1 MIIKLYKNCI
11 LTDAYSEV
19 FDVYR
24 KDANGKTA
32 LDRYLETLEQK
43 TIETLH
49 TYVTNSGKISFD
61 LNDEN
66 DTEFYDFNYMSI
78 TDEVNNFTRFCFID
92 AVTVVNGIAVVSY
105 IEDLWSNYAP
115 SLQMRKSLLTRSRII
130 DYGSYKI
137 PFYSLGMEYQ
147 GNNQLK
153 LIDLFEKTN
162 QQQIQTVAIILQV
175 QLYKLTEQGNV
186 SEREISECFV
196 TAKKLN
202 DETYISYN
210 STTTADDLLF
220 EIIKKSSNTK
230 ITWNNEEWNYE
241 VYNAIYVP
249 ESFGILLS
257 PLATPSKYRAKIYT
271 EGNYDIYFVTLPA
284 SALGAVDINWT
295 QTKTIIPNFKQFK
308 VGTILNAFDIIQN
321 GTDITIKVGYFASK
335 TDFSLYLSFQNQIFE
350 ITQDFM
356 REFPISVQTADV
368 TQQQAT
374 AREVAQLNAKLG
386 IANGALQIGS
396 GITDSAMGML
406 QMGLGA
412 YTGSTKMMLNG
423 SQQASHA
430 PFEVGHGIINIISS
444 NKQLDIANRAM
455 YVSNKGTKLLSNA
468 VVCANYGIVLYEIQ
482 PDNEVEV
489 QANIDNCGY
498 VCNEIVDNLLSSI
511 TTGTTNKW
519 NVMQFEYVNIYGKFT
534 QRIADALR
542 DILYAGF
549 KIWYDETAI
558 NG

>member
-43 TIETLH
+43 TIVTPH

-78 TDEVNNFTRFCFID
+78 TDEVNNFTRYCFID

-153 LIDLFEKTN
+153 LVELFEKA
-162 QQQIQTVAIILQV
+162 QQYQQVGIILQV

-186 SEREISECFV
+186 SEREIYEFFV
-196 TAKKLN
+196 SSKIERQDN
-202 DETYISYN
+202 YISYRPVA
-210 STTTADDLLF
+210 SADNVLF
-220 EIIKKSSNTK
+220 NIIKKSSNTK
-230 ITWNNEEWNYE
+230 ITWNNAEWNYE

-249 ESFGILLS
+249 ETFNI
-257 PLATPSKYRAKIYT
+257 PLNASQGAPVKIYT
-271 EGNYDIYFVTLPA
+271 EGNVDFYFVLFPGSMTGNLE
-284 SALGAVDINWT
+284 IQYT
-295 QTKTIIPNFKQFK
+295 QQKTIVSNFKQFK
-308 VGTILNAFDIIQN
+308 VGTILTAYEIVQN
-321 GTDITIKVGYFASK
+321 GSDITIKIGYFVSK
-335 TDFSLYLSFQNQIFE
+335 TDFGLYLSFQNQIFE
-350 ITQDFM
+350 ITRDFM
-356 REFPISVQTADV
+356 RDFPISVQTADV

-386 IANGALQIGS
+386 IASGAMQVGS
-396 GITDSAMGML
+396 GVTDWAMGTL

-412 YTGSTKMMLNG
+412 YSGNTGMMVRG
-423 SQQASHA
+423 AQQSSRA
-430 PFEVGHGIINIISS
+430 PFEVGRGVLNIISS
-444 NKQLDIANRAM
+444 NKQLDVANRAM
-455 YVSNKGTKLLSNA
+455 YVSNKGTKLLSSA
-468 VVCANYGIVLYEIQ
+468 SICANYGILLYEIQ

-498 VCNEIVDNLLSSI
+498 VCNEIVDNLLNSI

-558 NG
+558 NE

>member
-19 FDVYR
+19 FDVYH
-24 KDANGKTA
+24 KDANAKTA

-43 TIETLH
+43 TITTPH

-115 SLQMRKSLLTRSRII
+115 SLQMRNSLLTRSRII

-153 LIDLFEKTN
+153 FTRLFDMSTATPEVN
-162 QQQIQTVAIILQV
+162 VVVQL
-175 QLYKLTEQGNV
+175 QLYKLSEQGEL
-186 SEREISECFV
+186 SERLIYEAFLAHKQDDVVSNDWDIAVAELFIQRLMQDSSSKKISIGGIEF
-196 TAKKLN
+196 
-202 DETYISYN
+202 
-210 STTTADDLLF
+210 
-220 EIIKKSSNTK
+220 
-230 ITWNNEEWNYE
+230 NYE
-241 VYNAIYVP
+241 IYNIILIP
-249 ESFGILLS
+249 KEFGI
-257 PLATPSKYRAKIYT
+257 PINTIAPATTNTQTTIGT
-271 EGNYDIYFVTLPA
+271 QT
-284 SALGAVDINWT
+284 ALFRIIPPVDTSLNFT
-295 QTKTIIPNFKQFK
+295 NTKTIACNFKQFK
-308 VGTILNAFDIIQN
+308 IGSLITAYDIVQN
-321 GTDITIKVGYFASK
+321 GTNIEIKVGYQ
-335 TDFSLYLSFQNQIFE
+335 TDFYDFKLFIMFQNQIYD
-350 ITQDFM
+350 ITSDFKI
-356 REFPISVQTADV
+356 EVPISVQTADV
-368 TQQQAT
+368 TQQQST
-374 AREVAQLNAKLG
+374 AREMAQFNAKMG
-386 IANGALQIGS
+386 IASGAMQIGS
-396 GITDSAMGML
+396 GMMDSKL
-406 QMGLGA
+406 GLAKTFIGA
-412 YTGSTKMMLNG
+412 GTGSLSMAMSG
-423 SQQASHA
+423 AQQMSDA
-430 PFEVGHGIINIISS
+430 PFKVGRGIMNIISS
-444 NKQLDIANRAM
+444 SKQLEIANRAM
-455 YVSNKGTKLLSNA
+455 YVSNRGCKITGNSTIA
-468 VVCANYGIVLYEIQ
+468 AYYGIVIYEIQ

-498 VCNEIVDNLLSSI
+498 VCNEIVDNLLNSI

-558 NG
+558 NE

>member
-24 KDANGKTA
+24 TDVNNKTS
-32 LDRYLETLEQK
+32 LDRYLGTLEQK
-43 TIETLH
+43 TIATPH

-61 LNDEN
+61 LNDEDGN
-66 DTEFYDFNYMSI
+66 EFYEFNYMSI

-92 AVTVVNGIAVVSY
+92 AITVVNGIAVVSY
-105 IEDLWSNYAP
+105 IEDVWSNYAP

-153 LIDLFEKTN
+153 LVELFEKTHN
-162 QQQIQTVAIILQV
+162 YQQVGIILQV
-175 QLYKLTEQGNV
+175 QLYKLTEQGTV
-186 SEREISECFV
+186 SDREIYEFYISS
-196 TAKKLN
+196 KIQQQDN
-202 DETYISYN
+202 YISYRPVA
-210 STTTADDLLF
+210 SADAILF
-220 EIIKKSSNTK
+220 DIIKKSSNTK
-230 ITWNNEEWNYE
+230 IMWNSEEWNYE

-249 ESFGILLS
+249 ETFNI
-257 PLATPSKYRAKIYT
+257 PLVASQGAPVQIYT
-271 EGNYDIYFVTLPA
+271 KGNVDFYFVLFPA
-284 SALGAVDINWT
+284 SMLGSTEIQYT
-295 QTKTIIPNFKQFK
+295 QQKTIVANFKQFK
-308 VGTILNAFDIIQN
+308 VGTILTAYELIQN
-321 GTDITIKVGYFASK
+321 GSDIEIKIGYFASK
-335 TDFSLYLSFQNQIFE
+335 TDFGIYLSFQNQIFD
-350 ITQDFM
+350 ITKDFM

-386 IANGALQIGS
+386 IASGAMQIGS
-396 GITDSAMGML
+396 AVNDIAMGASKVAF
-406 QMGLGA
+406 GS
-412 YTGSTKMMLNG
+412 YTGHLG
-423 SQQASHA
+423 SVLKGAEQISNA
-430 PFEVGHGIINIISS
+430 PFEAGRGIMNIISS
-444 NKQLDIANRAM
+444 KKQLDIANRAL

-468 VVCANYGIVLYEIQ
+468 SICANYGLVLYEIQ

-498 VCNEIVDNLLSSI
+498 VCNEIVDNLFNTI

-519 NVMQFEYVNIYGKFT
+519 NVMQFDYVNIYGKFT
-534 QRIADALR
+534 QRIADVLR
-542 DILYAGF
+542 DILNAGF

-558 NG
+558 NK

>member
-19 FDVYR
+19 FDVYH
-24 KDANGKTA
+24 KDGNAKTA

-43 TIETLH
+43 TIATPH

-92 AVTVVNGIAVVSY
+92 AITVVNGIAVVSY

-153 LIDLFEKTN
+153 LTRLFDLSTSTPEVN
-162 QQQIQTVAIILQV
+162 VVMQL
-175 QLYKLTEQGNV
+175 QLYKLSEQGEL
-186 SEREISECFV
+186 SERLVTESFLAFKQNDVVSNDFDISLAELVLQRLMQDSSSKKISVGGIDFNYEI
-196 TAKKLN
+196 
-202 DETYISYN
+202 YN
-210 STTTADDLLF
+210 IIFIPKDFEIPVNTIAPSTTNTQTTIGNTTALLR
-220 EIIKKSSNTK
+220 II
-230 ITWNNEEWNYE
+230 
-241 VYNAIYVP
+241 
-249 ESFGILLS
+249 S
-257 PLATPSKYRAKIYT
+257 PLATDTKLNIT
-271 EGNYDIYFVTLPA
+271 N
-284 SALGAVDINWT
+284 
-295 QTKTIIPNFKQFK
+295 TKTIACNFKQFK
-308 VGTILNAFDIIQN
+308 IGSLITAYDIVQN
-321 GTDITIKVGYFASK
+321 GTNIEVKVGYQSNFF
-335 TDFSLYLSFQNQIFE
+335 DFKLFIMFQNQIYD
-350 ITQDFM
+350 ITSDFKI
-356 REFPISVQTADV
+356 EVPISVQTADV

-374 AREVAQLNAKLG
+374 AREMAQFNAKLG
-386 IANGALQIGS
+386 IASGALQIGS
-396 GITDSAMGML
+396 AMVNGVVGGAKTISGIATGNDSML
-406 QMGLGA
+406 LGGVQQMG
-412 YTGSTKMMLNG
+412 
-423 SQQASHA
+423 QA
-430 PFEVGHGIINIISS
+430 PFEAGRGILNIISS
-444 NKQLDIANRAM
+444 SKQLEIANRAM
-455 YVSNKGTKLLSNA
+455 YVSNRGCKITGNTVIASH
-468 VVCANYGIVLYEIQ
+468 YGIVIYEIQ

-498 VCNEIVDNLLSSI
+498 VCNEVVDNLLNDI

-519 NVMQFEYVNIYGKFT
+519 NVMQFDYVNIYGKFT

-558 NG
+558 NE

>member
-19 FDVYR
+19 FDVYH
-24 KDANGKTA
+24 KDVNAKTA

-43 TIETLH
+43 TIATPH

-61 LNDEN
+61 LNDE
-66 DTEFYDFNYMSI
+66 DGTEFYDFNYMSI

-153 LIDLFEKTN
+153 FTRLFDSPEAYIN
-162 QQQIQTVAIILQV
+162 VVVQL
-175 QLYKLTEQGNV
+175 QLYKLSEQGEL
-186 SEREISECFV
+186 SERLITEAFLAFKRNDVVSNDFDISLAELVIQRLMQDSSSKKISLGNLEYNYEI
-196 TAKKLN
+196 
-202 DETYISYN
+202 YN
-210 STTTADDLLF
+210 IIFIPKDFEIPVNTIAPSVDSTQTVIGNTTAMLR
-220 EIIKKSSNTK
+220 II
-230 ITWNNEEWNYE
+230 
-241 VYNAIYVP
+241 
-249 ESFGILLS
+249 S
-257 PLATPSKYRAKIYT
+257 PLATDTKLNIT
-271 EGNYDIYFVTLPA
+271 N
-284 SALGAVDINWT
+284 
-295 QTKTIIPNFKQFK
+295 TKTIACNFKQFK
-308 VGTILNAFDIIQN
+308 IGSLITAYDIVQN
-321 GTDITIKVGYFASK
+321 GTNIEIKVGYQ
-335 TDFSLYLSFQNQIFE
+335 TDFYDFKLFIMFQNQIYD
-350 ITQDFM
+350 ITSDFKI
-356 REFPISVQTADV
+356 EVPISIQTADV
-368 TQQQAT
+368 TQQQST
-374 AREVAQLNAKLG
+374 AREMAQFNAKMG
-386 IANGALQIGS
+386 IASGAMQIGS
-396 GITDSAMGML
+396 AVVSGLVGGAKTISGIATGSDSMIMSGVD
-406 QMGLGA
+406 QMGQ
-412 YTGSTKMMLNG
+412 S
-423 SQQASHA
+423 
-430 PFEVGHGIINIISS
+430 PFNVGRGIMNIISS
-444 NKQLDIANRAM
+444 AKQLEIANRAM
-455 YVSNKGTKLLSNA
+455 YVSNRGCKITGNSTIA
-468 VVCANYGIVLYEIQ
+468 ARYGIIIYEIQ

-498 VCNEIVDNLLSSI
+498 VCNEIVDNLLNSI

-558 NG
+558 NE

>member
-11 LTDAYSEV
+11 LTNAYSEV
-19 FDVYR
+19 FDVYH
-24 KDANGKTA
+24 KDGNAKTA

-61 LNDEN
+61 LNDE
-66 DTEFYDFNYMSI
+66 DGTEFYDFNYMSI
-78 TDEVNNFTRFCFID
+78 TDEVNNFTRYCFID

-153 LIDLFEKTN
+153 LVELFEKA
-162 QQQIQTVAIILQV
+162 QQYQQVGIILQV

-186 SEREISECFV
+186 SEREIYEFFV
-196 TAKKLN
+196 SSKIERQDN
-202 DETYISYN
+202 YISYRPVA
-210 STTTADDLLF
+210 SADNVLF
-220 EIIKKSSNTK
+220 NIIKKSSNTK
-230 ITWNNEEWNYE
+230 ITWNNAEWNYE

-249 ESFGILLS
+249 ETFNI
-257 PLATPSKYRAKIYT
+257 PLNASQGAPIKIYT
-271 EGNYDIYFVTLPA
+271 EGNVDFYFVLFPGSMTGNLE
-284 SALGAVDINWT
+284 IQYT
-295 QTKTIIPNFKQFK
+295 QQKTIVSNFKQFK
-308 VGTILNAFDIIQN
+308 VGTILTAYEIVQN
-321 GTDITIKVGYFASK
+321 GSDITIKIGYFVSK
-335 TDFSLYLSFQNQIFE
+335 TDFGLYLSFQNQIFE
-350 ITQDFM
+350 ITRDFM

-386 IANGALQIGS
+386 VASGAMQVGS
-396 GITDSAMGML
+396 GVTDWAMGTL

-412 YTGSTKMMLNG
+412 YSGNTGMMMRG
-423 SQQASHA
+423 AQQSSRA
-430 PFEVGHGIINIISS
+430 PFEVGRGVLNIISS
-444 NKQLDIANRAM
+444 NKQLDVANRAM
-455 YVSNKGTKLLSNA
+455 YVSNKGTKLLSSA
-468 VVCANYGIVLYEIQ
+468 SICANYGILLYEIQ

-558 NG
+558 NE

>member
-19 FDVYR
+19 FDVYH
-24 KDANGKTA
+24 KDANNKTA
-32 LDRYLETLEQK
+32 LDRYLATLEQK
-43 TIETLH
+43 TIATPH

-61 LNDEN
+61 LIDEN
-66 DTEFYDFNYMSI
+66 DTEFYEFNYMSI

-92 AVTVVNGIAVVSY
+92 AITVVNGIAVVSY
-105 IEDLWSNYAP
+105 VEDIWSNYAP

-153 LIDLFEKTN
+153 FTRLFDIST
-162 QQQIQTVAIILQV
+162 LQPEV
-175 QLYKLTEQGNV
+175 NVVMQLQLYKLSEQGEL
-186 SEREISECFV
+186 SERVIYEAFLVHKEGDVVYNDWDISVAELFIQRLMQDSSSKKISIGGIEFNYEI
-196 TAKKLN
+196 
-202 DETYISYN
+202 YN
-210 STTTADDLLF
+210 ILLF
-220 EIIKKSSNTK
+220 PKE
-230 ITWNNEEWNYE
+230 
-241 VYNAIYVP
+241 
-249 ESFGILLS
+249 FGI
-257 PLATPSKYRAKIYT
+257 PINTIAPATTNTQTTIGT
-271 EGNYDIYFVTLPA
+271 QT
-284 SALGAVDINWT
+284 ALFRIIPPTDTSLNITN
-295 QTKTIIPNFKQFK
+295 TKTIACNFKQFK
-308 VGTILNAFDIIQN
+308 IGTMITAYDIVQN
-321 GTDITIKVGYFASK
+321 GTNIEIKVGYQ
-335 TDFSLYLSFQNQIFE
+335 TDFYDFKLFILFQNQIYD
-350 ITQDFM
+350 ITSDFKI
-356 REFPISVQTADV
+356 EVPISVQTADV

-374 AREVAQLNAKLG
+374 AREMAQFNAKMG
-386 IANGALQIGS
+386 IASGAMQIGS
-396 GITDSAMGML
+396 GMMDSQLGLAKAFIGAGTGSLSMAMGGAQ
-406 QMGLGA
+406 QM
-412 YTGSTKMMLNG
+412 SE
-423 SQQASHA
+423 A
-430 PFEVGHGIINIISS
+430 PFKVGRGIMNIISS
-444 NKQLDIANRAM
+444 SKQLEIANRAM
-455 YVSNKGTKLLSNA
+455 YVSNRGCKITGNSVIA
-468 VVCANYGIVLYEIQ
+468 AYYGIVIYEIQ

-558 NG
+558 NE

>member
-19 FDVYR
+19 FDVYH
-24 KDANGKTA
+24 KDANAKTA

-43 TIETLH
+43 TIATPH

-61 LNDEN
+61 LND
-66 DTEFYDFNYMSI
+66 DDGTEFYDFNYMSI

-153 LIDLFEKTN
+153 LTRLFDLTSAYPEIN
-162 QQQIQTVAIILQV
+162 VVVQL
-175 QLYKLTEQGNV
+175 QLYKLSEQGKL
-186 SEREISECFV
+186 SERLITEAFLSYKQNDVVSNDWDISQAELFIQRLMQDSSSKKISLGNIEFNYEI
-196 TAKKLN
+196 
-202 DETYISYN
+202 YN
-210 STTTADDLLF
+210 IILIPKDFGIPVNTIAPSTTNTQTTIGDATALF
-220 EIIKKSSNTK
+220 RII
-230 ITWNNEEWNYE
+230 
-241 VYNAIYVP
+241 
-249 ESFGILLS
+249 S
-257 PLATPSKYRAKIYT
+257 PLATDTKLNIT
-271 EGNYDIYFVTLPA
+271 N
-284 SALGAVDINWT
+284 
-295 QTKTIIPNFKQFK
+295 TKTIACNFKQFK
-308 VGTILNAFDIIQN
+308 IGSLITAYDIVQN
-321 GTDITIKVGYFASK
+321 GTNIEIKVGYQ
-335 TDFSLYLSFQNQIFE
+335 TDFYDFKLFIMFQNQIYD
-350 ITQDFM
+350 ITSDFKI
-356 REFPISVQTADV
+356 EVPISVQTADV

-374 AREVAQLNAKLG
+374 AREVANLNAKLG
-386 IANGALQIGS
+386 IARGAMQITG
-396 GITDSAMGML
+396 GVADVA
-406 QMGLGA
+406 LGA
-412 YTGSTKMMLNG
+412 TQVNISSSWGKQLKGAGQITSGLTDIG
-423 SQQASHA
+423 
-430 PFEVGHGIINIISS
+430 GGIMNIISS
-444 NKQLDIANRAM
+444 TKQLEIANRAM
-455 YVSNKGTKLLSNA
+455 YVSNRGCKITGNTVIASY
-468 VVCANYGIVLYEIQ
+468 YGIVIYEIQ

-498 VCNEIVDNLLSSI
+498 VCNEIVDNLLNSI

-558 NG
+558 NE

>member
-19 FDVYR
+19 FDVYH
-24 KDANGKTA
+24 KDANAKTA

-43 TIETLH
+43 TITTPH

-61 LNDEN
+61 LNDE
-66 DTEFYDFNYMSI
+66 DGTEFYDFNYMSI

-153 LIDLFEKTN
+153 LTRLFDLSTSTPEVN
-162 QQQIQTVAIILQV
+162 VVVQL
-175 QLYKLTEQGNV
+175 QLYKLSEQGKL
-186 SEREISECFV
+186 SERLINEAFIAYKQNDVVSNDWDISQAELFIQRLMQDSSSKKISIGGIEFNYEI
-196 TAKKLN
+196 
-202 DETYISYN
+202 YN
-210 STTTADDLLF
+210 IILIPKEFGIPVNTVAPSTTNTQTTIGNATALF
-220 EIIKKSSNTK
+220 RII
-230 ITWNNEEWNYE
+230 
-241 VYNAIYVP
+241 
-249 ESFGILLS
+249 S
-257 PLATPSKYRAKIYT
+257 PLATDTKLNIT
-271 EGNYDIYFVTLPA
+271 N
-284 SALGAVDINWT
+284 
-295 QTKTIIPNFKQFK
+295 TKTIACNFKQFK
-308 VGTILNAFDIIQN
+308 IGSLITAYDIVQN
-321 GTDITIKVGYFASK
+321 GTNIEIKLGYQ
-335 TDFSLYLSFQNQIFE
+335 TDFYDFKLFIMFQNQIYD
-350 ITQDFM
+350 ITSDFKI
-356 REFPISVQTADV
+356 EVPISVQTADV

-374 AREVAQLNAKLG
+374 AREVANLNAKLG
-386 IANGALQIGS
+386 IARGAMQITG
-396 GITDSAMGML
+396 GAADVA
-406 QMGLGA
+406 LGA
-412 YTGSTKMMLNG
+412 TQVNISSSWGKQLKGAGQITSGLTDIG
-423 SQQASHA
+423 
-430 PFEVGHGIINIISS
+430 GGIMNIISS
-444 NKQLDIANRAM
+444 AKQLEIANRAM
-455 YVSNKGTKLLSNA
+455 YVSNRGCKITGNSVIA
-468 VVCANYGIVLYEIQ
+468 SYYGIVIYEIQ

-498 VCNEIVDNLLSSI
+498 VCNEIVDNLLNSI

-558 NG
+558 NE

>member
-43 TIETLH
+43 TIATPH

-61 LNDEN
+61 LNDE
-66 DTEFYDFNYMSI
+66 DGTEFYDFNYMSI

-153 LIDLFEKTN
+153 FTRLFDISN
-162 QQQIQTVAIILQV
+162 LQPEV
-175 QLYKLTEQGNV
+175 NVVMQLQLYKLSEQGKL
-186 SEREISECFV
+186 SERVIYEAFLAHKQGDVVYNDWDISVAELFIQRLMQDSSSKKISIGGIEFNYEI
-196 TAKKLN
+196 
-202 DETYISYN
+202 YN
-210 STTTADDLLF
+210 ILLF
-220 EIIKKSSNTK
+220 PKE
-230 ITWNNEEWNYE
+230 
-241 VYNAIYVP
+241 
-249 ESFGILLS
+249 FGI
-257 PLATPSKYRAKIYT
+257 PINTIAPATTNTQTTIGT
-271 EGNYDIYFVTLPA
+271 QT
-284 SALGAVDINWT
+284 ALFRIIPPTDTSLNITN
-295 QTKTIIPNFKQFK
+295 TKTIACNFKQFK
-308 VGTILNAFDIIQN
+308 IGTMITAYDIVQN
-321 GTDITIKVGYFASK
+321 GTNIEIKVGYQ
-335 TDFSLYLSFQNQIFE
+335 TDFYDFKLFLMFQNQIYD
-350 ITQDFM
+350 ITSDFKI
-356 REFPISVQTADV
+356 EVPISVQTADV

-374 AREVAQLNAKLG
+374 AREMAQFNAKMG
-386 IANGALQIGS
+386 IASGAMQIGS
-396 GITDSAMGML
+396 GMMDSKL
-406 QMGLGA
+406 GLAKTVIGA
-412 YTGSTKMMLNG
+412 GTGSLSMTMNG
-423 SQQASHA
+423 AQQMSDA
-430 PFEVGHGIINIISS
+430 PFKVGRGIINIISS
-444 NKQLDIANRAM
+444 SKQLEIANRAM
-455 YVSNKGTKLLSNA
+455 YVSNRGCKITGNSVIA
-468 VVCANYGIVLYEIQ
+468 AYYGIVIYEIQ

-558 NG
+558 NE